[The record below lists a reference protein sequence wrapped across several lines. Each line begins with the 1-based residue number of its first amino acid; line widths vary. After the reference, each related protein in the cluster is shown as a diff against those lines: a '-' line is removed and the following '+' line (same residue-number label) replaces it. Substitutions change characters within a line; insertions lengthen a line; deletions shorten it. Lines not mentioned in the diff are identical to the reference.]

1 MAQSMFNI
9 GGIASGL
16 DTESIISQ
24 LMSIERQPVTN
35 LQNKQA
41 RLKAVDDAWGQIN
54 TKLSSLRDAIDGLD
68 RANDFTNLWSTTSS
82 NTSAV
87 NASVSGTP
95 SPGSV
100 SFTVDKLASAQQM
113 TSTTQFASADALVGG
128 GSTFTVSTSGGTQLG
143 SVALDATTTLTDLA
157 SQVDA
162 MDGVRAQVVKAGTGD
177 YRLVLSAESTG
188 SDGAFTISS
197 GNAAFDVT
205 DPSDPATD
213 WITTP
218 AVDAQVT
225 MGGLAIK
232 RSSNT
237 ITDLIDG
244 VTLDLNAE
252 STTPV
257 TVSTTRDVDGVVKKV
272 KALVDAA
279 NGVIGKVAD
288 LTSYDADTK
297 KAGTLNG
304 DSTARQIARQLRDA
318 ITTQFSSLGS
328 TYDYAGSVGIHLE
341 RDGTVSLDESA
352 LRDALDDDFDAVTD
366 LFTRTGSSANANLS
380 YVYATDTTVQ
390 GIYSVAVTKAA
401 DAARATSTGYTAPA
415 AGTTTDFTIVAGGT
429 NVNVSIT
436 DAETTAADA
445 AAKIQG
451 ALDAQGVT
459 TIQAGVDASG
469 NLTLA
474 ETRYGSV
481 YSFTV
486 TDTSATPTND
496 FGLAGTYTG
505 TDVEATIGGNAATG
519 SGQYLTGTAGD
530 TEGLQVKAD
539 ATAGTFT
546 ADFDYSAGLGGTFSR
561 LVSTMEGSTG
571 SIQRQRDSAKSQID
585 GYQDQIDSYDVRLQ
599 QRELTLRKQFTAM
612 ETALQTLQSQGNW
625 MAQQISGLSANS
637 AK

>member
-41 RLKAVDDAWGQIN
+41 RLKAIDDAWGQIN

-68 RANDFTNLWSTTSS
+68 RANDFTNLWSATSS

-113 TSTTQFASADALVGG
+113 ASTAKFASADALVGG
-128 GSTFTVSTSGGTQLG
+128 SSTFTVSTTDGTQIG

-177 YRLVLSAESTG
+177 YRLVLSAEATG
-188 SDGAFTISS
+188 SDGAFTVSS
-197 GNAAFDVT
+197 GNPTFDVG
-205 DPSDPATD
+205 DPTN
-213 WITTP
+213 WIPTP

-225 MGGLAIK
+225 MGGLAIT

-244 VTLDLNAE
+244 VTLDLKAE

-257 TVSTTRDVDGVVKKV
+257 TVSTSRDVDGVVKKV
-272 KALVDAA
+272 KALVDAV
-279 NGVIGKVAD
+279 NGVIGKVGD
-288 LTSYDADTK
+288 LTSYDADSK
-297 KAGTLNG
+297 KAGILNG
-304 DSTARQIARQLRDA
+304 DSMATQIAMQLRDA
-318 ITTQFSSLGS
+318 VTTQFSGLGS

-352 LRDALDDDFDAVTD
+352 LRGALDNDFDAVTN

-380 YVYATDTTVQ
+380 YVYATDKTAQ
-390 GIYSVAVTKAA
+390 GTYSVAVTKAA
-401 DAARATSTGYTAPA
+401 DVARATSNGYTAPA
-415 AGTTTDFTIVAGGT
+415 AGTTTDFTIAAGGT

-436 DAETTAADA
+436 DAEATAADA
-445 AAKIQG
+445 AAKIQA
-451 ALDAQGVT
+451 ALDAQRVT
-459 TIQAGVDASG
+459 TLKAGVDASG
-469 NLTLA
+469 NLTLS
-474 ETRYGSV
+474 ETRYGSA

-496 FGLAGTYTG
+496 FGLAGTHTG
-505 TDVEATIGGNAATG
+505 IDVEGTIGGNAATG

-530 TEGLQVKAD
+530 TEGLQLKAD
-539 ATAGTFT
+539 AAAGTFT

-561 LVSTMEGSTG
+561 LLSTMEGSDG
-571 SIQRQRDSAKSQID
+571 SIQRQRDSVKSQID
-585 GYQDQIDSYDVRLQ
+585 GYQDQIDDYQVRLD
-599 QRELTLRKQFTAM
+599 QREQTLRKQFTAM

-625 MAQQISGLSANS
+625 MAQQISGLSAN
-637 AK
+637 APK